1 MKVIILAIIA
11 IFCFWCA
18 SLIKPAKNKKSP
30 QRQKTKPVIQML
42 NREGD
47 MQEDERHTYIA
58 GLHYHVS
65 KYDIGGFTGW
75 VAHDTDNTHDR
86 RARGVYN
93 SFGKLLGYIPARE
106 LDDFIAWCDSKPVP
120 CVGFIYTDNGEI
132 RGRVKMLLPCNAE
145 FLQTGFSNY
154 LQWVCDNYGAEYLP
168 KSMSMQIDIEQNL

>member
-1 MKVIILAIIA
+1 
-11 IFCFWCA
+11 
-18 SLIKPAKNKKSP
+18 
-30 QRQKTKPVIQML
+30 ML

-58 GLHYHVS
+58 GLYYHVS

-93 SFGKLLGYIPARE
+93 SFGKLLGYIPAKE
-106 LDDFIAWCDSKPVP
+106 LDDFLAWCDSKPVP